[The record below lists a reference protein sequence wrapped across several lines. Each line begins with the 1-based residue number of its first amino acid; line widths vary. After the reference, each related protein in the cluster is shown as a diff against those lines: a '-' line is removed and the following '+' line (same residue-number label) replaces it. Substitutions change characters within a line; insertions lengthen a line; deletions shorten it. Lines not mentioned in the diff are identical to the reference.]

1 MKQHLS
7 LLVLI
12 VVFCFACKKDNTN
25 AENID
30 TALTGIWTK
39 AAANAGTATGK
50 ESVEFS
56 ANGDIIINRYY
67 VNPSTQQTL
76 GYAYRYT
83 GKYQVSGNGVVQLY
97 NMKVLA
103 NDTAD
108 PYVAAEKLTNKGNS
122 ADQQYTYQL
131 SSLKTVLNWTV
142 VCPPNAS
149 CIGTQQFTK
158 QSGL

>member
-12 VVFCFACKKDNTN
+12 VVFCFACKKDNTS

-39 AAANAGTATGK
+39 TAANAGTATGK

-67 VNPSTQQTL
+67 VNLSTQQTL

-83 GKYQVSGNGVVQLY
+83 GKYRVTGDGVVQLY
-97 NMKVLA
+97 NMKIFG
-103 NDTAD
+103 NSTSD
-108 PYVAAEKLTNKGNS
+108 PYVAADKLTDKGSS

-131 SSLKTVLNWTV
+131 SNLKTTLNWTV

-149 CIGTQQFTK
+149 CIGTQQYAK
-158 QSGL
+158 Q

>member
-1 MKQHLS
+1 MKKHLS

-12 VVFCFACKKDNTN
+12 VVFCFACKKDNTS

-30 TALTGIWTK
+30 SALTGTWTK
-39 AAANAGTATGK
+39 AAANAGTGTGK

-56 ANGDIIINRYY
+56 SNGDIIINRYY
-67 VNPSTQQTL
+67 INPSTQQTL

-83 GKYQVSGNGVVQLY
+83 GKYRVTGDGVVQLY
-97 NMKVLA
+97 NMKIFG
-103 NDTAD
+103 NSTSE
-108 PYVAAEKLTNKGNS
+108 PYVAEDKLTDKGNS

-131 SSLKTVLNWTV
+131 SNLKTTLNWTV

-149 CIGTQQFTK
+149 CIGTQQYTK
-158 QSGL
+158 Q

>member
-12 VVFCFACKKDNTN
+12 VVFCFACNKDNTS

-39 AAANAGTATGK
+39 AAANAGTSIGK

-56 ANGDIIINRYY
+56 SNGDIIINRYY
-67 VNPSTQQTL
+67 VNPSTQQIL

-83 GKYQVSGNGVVQLY
+83 GKYQVSGTGVVQLS
-97 NMKVLA
+97 NMKIFA
-103 NDTAD
+103 NNTSD
-108 PYVAAEKLTNKGNS
+108 PYVAAEKLTNKGSS
-122 ADQQYTYQL
+122 ADQQFTYQL
-131 SSLKTVLNWTV
+131 TDSKTVLSWTV
-142 VCPPNAS
+142 VCPPNAD
-149 CIGTQQFTK
+149 CIGTQQYTK
-158 QSGL
+158 Q